1 MCITEGDDAY
11 GKPWQHRATQSPT
24 AGAALGAAVSSA
36 PRKSRPSWDL
46 VTTKDRAIP
55 PELQRS
61 MAKRAGA
68 TTVEVAS
75 SHVPMLSRPQDVA
88 ALILRAVA

>member
-1 MCITEGDDAY
+1 MA
-11 GKPWQHRATQSPT
+11 RAGSIILVHGAWADGSSWAKVVSP
-24 AGAALGAAVSSA
+24 
-36 PRKSRPSWDL
+36 
-46 VTTKDRAIP
+46 DRAIP

-61 MAKRAGA
+61 MAKRAEA

-75 SHVPMLSRPQDVA
+75 SHVPMLSRPQDVV